1 MQSGYTWQ
9 LLQGRQGARAWFM
22 PAMTLVKPALRSTL
36 TQVSL
41 DARLSSK

>member
-1 MQSGYTWQ
+1 M
-9 LLQGRQGARAWFM
+9 RASLRTWFM

-41 DARLSSK
+41 EARLSSK